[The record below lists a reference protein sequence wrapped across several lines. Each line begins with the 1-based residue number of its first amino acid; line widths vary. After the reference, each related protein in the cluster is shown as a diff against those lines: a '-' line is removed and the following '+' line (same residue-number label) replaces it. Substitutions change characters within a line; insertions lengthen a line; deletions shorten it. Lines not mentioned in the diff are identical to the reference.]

1 MNKQELEDFLHNSME
16 EKIKPLVLSASKSVT
31 DLIGE
36 AFEKGFNLGLAV
48 GLGYKEGTML

>member
-1 MNKQELEDFLHNSME
+1 MNRQELEDFLHNSME
-16 EKIKPLVLSASKSVT
+16 EQIKPLVLSASKSVT